1 MRKWRGRVYRFFNQ
15 NLSDFL
21 SKAGVEMGGH
31 CIIIYTCLYV
41 WNILLK
47 YFLRLRIWARIN
59 EVKVDTDVYMV

>member
-1 MRKWRGRVYRFFNQ
+1 
-15 NLSDFL
+15 
-21 SKAGVEMGGH
+21 MGGH

-59 EVKVDTDVYMV
+59 EVKVDTDEYMVLNQFPSVSFLEF